1 MAVSAVRRAAAYSSK
16 LDPAVV
22 ATRLTARATD
32 MKAEAGASAAEA
44 ADLDDK
50 VRSVLGGATAA
61 VSSILVPAYLA
72 FGRKLGKLNRTHN
85 GKTFA
90 AEALLVG
97 VLFFGRGL
105 DADVLNAIALNVFG
119 IVIDVDPA

>member
-22 ATRLTARATD
+22 ALRLTARAAD
-32 MKAEAGASAAEA
+32 MKAEAGASAAQA

-61 VSSILVPAYLA
+61 VPSILVPAYLA
-72 FGRKLGKLNRTHN
+72 FGRRLGKLNRTHN
-85 GKTFA
+85 GKTFG

-105 DADVLNAIALNVFG
+105 DPLVLEAIALNVFG

>member
-1 MAVSAVRRAAAYSSK
+1 MAISAVRRASAYSAK
-16 LDPAVV
+16 LDPATT
-22 ATRLTARATD
+22 ASRLTARSAD
-32 MKAEAGASAAEA
+32 MKAEAGAAAAVA

-90 AEALLVG
+90 AEALLEG
-97 VLFFGRGL
+97 VKFFGRGL

>member
-1 MAVSAVRRAAAYSSK
+1 MAVSAVRRAAAYSAK
-16 LDPAVV
+16 LDPATT
-22 ATRLTARATD
+22 AARLTARSAD
-32 MKAEAGASAAEA
+32 MKAEAGSAAAVA

-72 FGRKLGKLNRTHN
+72 FGRRLGKLNRTHN

-90 AEALLVG
+90 AEALLYG
-97 VLFFGRGL
+97 VVCFGRGL
-105 DADVLNAIALNVFG
+105 DAAVLNAIALNVFG
-119 IVIDVDPA
+119 IVIDVDPS